1 MNDNEIITKIV
12 KRRSTPVAL
21 LFSIST
27 CLIDLSILF
36 FLVKVS
42 AIIVRVNREI
52 PYFLNI

>member
-21 LFSIST
+21 LFSISN

-36 FLVKVS
+36 FLVKLS

-52 PYFLNI
+52 PYF